1 MSGSKAK
8 NLALA
13 AGNIDN
19 TGNIM
24 ADMLDN
30 IDSLSFIR
38 SDIDDTV
45 TGDITFSDIVV
56 NDTAAFGKY
65 IKIGSYANDSARDSA
80 IPSPQYGMVIYNA
93 TAGVLQQ
100 YIGDNVWAS
109 IAPSASITGVVL
121 PGSQT
126 AVTQGDSITVNGI
139 GFDSG
144 ATIEFL
150 LNGAVTNA
158 TTTTRISA
166 TQLIATI
173 PALSEGVYDVRV
185 TNGTGVQSTLSSA
198 ITVDGLAVFNSA
210 AGSLGTVIDNTTI
223 SALDA
228 GATEDG
234 TAATIVITSGALPN
248 GLSMSS
254 TGSITGTVSV
264 NVFASTAYNFTVSA
278 TDAENQTSSRAFSI
292 TVEPN
297 YTMDGSIAFNG
308 PKE

>member
-210 AGSLGTVIDNTTI
+210 AGSLGTVLDNTTI

-234 TAATIVITSGALPN
+234 AVATVVITSGALPN

-254 TGSITGTVSV
+254 TGSITGTVTAD
-264 NVFASTAYNFTVSA
+264 VFASTAYNFTVSA

>member
-56 NDTAAFGKY
+56 NDTASFSKY
-65 IKIGSYANDSARDSA
+65 VKIGSYANDSARDSA

-210 AGSLGTVIDNTTI
+210 AGSLGTVLDNTTI

-254 TGSITGTVSV
+254 TGSITGTVTAD
-264 NVFASTAYNFTVSA
+264 VFASTAYNFTVSA

>member
-210 AGSLGTVIDNTTI
+210 AGSLGTVLDNTTI

-254 TGSITGTVSV
+254 TGSITGTVTAD
-264 NVFASTAYNFTVSA
+264 VFASTAYNFTVSA

>member
-65 IKIGSYANDSARDSA
+65 IKIGSYSNDSARDSA

-144 ATIEFL
+144 ATVEFL

-158 TTTTRISA
+158 TTTTRISS

-198 ITVDGLAVFNSA
+198 ITVDGAAVFNSA

-234 TAATIVITSGALPN
+234 ATVNVSIISGALPN

>member
-150 LNGAVTNA
+150 LNGVVTNA

-210 AGSLGTVIDNTTI
+210 AGSLGTVLDNTTI

-254 TGSITGTVSV
+254 TGSITGTVTAD
-264 NVFASTAYNFTVSA
+264 VFASTAYNFTVSA